1 MYQNKLISG
10 SILCRGLLQHW
21 DSVATLARYQES
33 NAGRFLKTG
42 ACKQGRFW
50 SCVKPGILLNANIT
64 VEPGITALL
73 VTSLRYLRVM
83 QTDKYN
89 KVQLTWHKY
98 MSYNTAGRAGYEV
111 TNIYTNRFKDLTINI
126 MFALIL
132 QNKQNRVIPFS
143 HWNIVKLLFQGPRS
157 NKLVSV
163 INMDINHL
171 TMRPFL
177 LNKADLKTMSEPTW
191 KNIIQSNITPGL
203 VYSFSSALSRFIFL
217 FLLTFIFHRMYIMY
231 TPHLYIMYKMN
242 LLLSLQSYH

>member
-1 MYQNKLISG
+1 MQTLQLSQA
-10 SILCRGLLQHW
+10 SLLCLSLVW
-21 DSVATLARYQES
+21 DTLEWWR
-33 NAGRFLKTG
+33 
-42 ACKQGRFW
+42 
-50 SCVKPGILLNANIT
+50 
-64 VEPGITALL
+64 
-73 VTSLRYLRVM
+73 
-83 QTDKYN
+83 TDKYN

-143 HWNIVKLLFQGPRS
+143 HWNIVKLLFQGPCS

-191 KNIIQSNITPGL
+191 KNIIQTNITPGL